1 MNPSGSS
8 AASSS
13 FSSFA
18 PFSTSSCFSSSSFC
32 FLVRE
37 SDGERTPYP
46 PTPVY
51 PIGRRLPLFHFVES
65 YFHIY
70 MGGSRKSEV
79 SAAKLI

>member
-8 AASSS
+8 AAVAVATAAAAASFSFSSS
-13 FSSFA
+13 FSY
-18 PFSTSSCFSSSSFC
+18 
-32 FLVRE
+32 FLIRE
-37 SDGERTPYP
+37 SDSERIPYP
-46 PTPVY
+46 PILVY